1 MEKIIIFDTTLRD
14 GEQSPGASFTIKEKL
29 DIAKQLV
36 KLGVDV
42 IEVGF
47 PFSSKGEFEAVKAI
61 AEKISDRVIC
71 GLARAKKEDID
82 CTWQAIKNASHPR
95 IHTFISTSRVQIKH
109 QLNKTYPEV
118 LKITKEMV
126 ALAKNYTEDI
136 EFSPMDATRS
146 EIDFLYEIIYAAI
159 EQGATTV
166 NIPDTVGYAI
176 PEEFGKLIR
185 NIVKNVSNINKAII
199 SVHCHND
206 LGLSTANSLAA
217 VLNGAR
223 QIECTINGIGERAGN
238 AALEE
243 VVMSINTRKDIF
255 KLETNI
261 NTPQIYKTSRMI
273 SHYAG
278 MMVQPNK
285 SIVGENAFAHESGI
299 HQDGFLKE
307 RTTYEIM
314 TPESVGISQSKL
326 VLGKLSG
333 RHAFNQKVKKL
344 GFDLSPEELEVTFQ
358 KFKDLADKKSDIFD
372 QDIEAIIEDELT
384 TIPETYKLDYIH
396 VVSGNKTIPTATV
409 KIKKKD
415 KVIQEA
421 ACGNGPVDASLK
433 AIDKATKI
441 ECSLMD
447 YNIRAIT
454 TCKDALGEVNI
465 RIKYKDKIYSGRATS
480 TDIVESSVKA
490 YINAINRLIYKEEH
504 LNEADHN

>member
-1 MEKIIIFDTTLRD
+1 MEKVIIFDTTLRD
-14 GEQSPGASFTIKEKL
+14 GEQSPGVSFTIKEKL

-42 IEVGF
+42 IEAGF
-47 PFSSKGEFEAVKAI
+47 PFSSKGEFEAVKTI
-61 AEKISDRVIC
+61 AEQITGPVIC
-71 GLARAKKEDID
+71 GLARARKEDID
-82 CTWQAIKNASHPR
+82 CAWQAIRNASSPR
-95 IHTFISTSRVQIKH
+95 IHTFISTSKIQIKH

-118 LKITKEMV
+118 LKIAKEMV
-126 ALAKNYTEDI
+126 ALAKSYTRDV

-146 EIDFLYEIIYAAI
+146 ELDFLYEIIYTAI
-159 EQGATTV
+159 EEGATTI

-176 PEEFGKLIR
+176 PKEFGELIR
-185 NIVKNVSNINKAII
+185 SIINNVSNINKVVI

-206 LGLSTANSLAA
+206 LGLSTANSLVA

-223 QIECTINGIGERAGN
+223 QVECTINGIGERAGN

-243 VVMSINTRKDIF
+243 VVMSINTRRDIF
-255 KLETNI
+255 KFETNI
-261 NTPQIYKTSRMI
+261 NTPQLYKTSRMV
-273 SHYAG
+273 SHYTG
-278 MMVQPNK
+278 MLVQSNK

-307 RTTYEIM
+307 RTTYEII

-333 RHAFNQKVKKL
+333 RHAFNQKVKEL
-344 GFDLSPEELEVTFQ
+344 GFELSPEETEVAFQ
-358 KFKDLADKKSDIFD
+358 KFKNLADKKNVIFD
-372 QDIEAIIEDELT
+372 QDIEAIIEDELI

-409 KIKKKD
+409 KVKKGNKI
-415 KVIQEA
+415 IQEA

-433 AIDKATKI
+433 AIDKAIKI
-441 ECSLMD
+441 KCSLID

-454 TCKDALGEVNI
+454 IRKDALGEVNI
-465 RIKYKDKIYSGRATS
+465 KIKYKDKVYSGRATS

-490 YINAINRLIYKEEH
+490 YINALNRLIYKEEC
-504 LNEADHN
+504 LSEADSY